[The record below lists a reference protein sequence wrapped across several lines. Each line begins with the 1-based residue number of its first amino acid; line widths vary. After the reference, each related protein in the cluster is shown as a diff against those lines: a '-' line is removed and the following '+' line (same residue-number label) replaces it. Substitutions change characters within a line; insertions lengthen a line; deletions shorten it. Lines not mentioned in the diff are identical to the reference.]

1 MTNSNQLYK
10 LNFSL
15 LQCPNSDRVL
25 IFCKSRPGSSCHRER
40 VVGSLQRNTEEFEEF
55 TKLARAYRVSRPY
68 TVVETAR
75 VLGEILAGVREAAAA
90 KDGAQ

>member
-1 MTNSNQLYK
+1 MNANQLYK

-15 LQCPNSDRVL
+15 VQRPNSDRVL
-25 IFCKSRPGSSCHRER
+25 IFCESRPGSSCHRER

-68 TVVETAR
+68 TVAETAR
-75 VLGEILAGVREAAAA
+75 VLGEILAGVRESAAA
-90 KDGAQ
+90 KEQAQ

>member
-1 MTNSNQLYK
+1 MNANQLYK

-15 LQCPNSDRVL
+15 VQRPNSDRLL
-25 IFCKSRPGSSCHRER
+25 IFCESRPGSSCHRER
-40 VVGSLQRNTEEFEEF
+40 VVGSIQRNTEEFEEF

-68 TVVETAR
+68 TVAETAR
-75 VLGEILAGVREAAAA
+75 VLGEILSSVREAAAQ